1 MQKRLSKTIKI
12 HNKTIGYKHPVF
24 IIAEAGVNH
33 NGRLDLA
40 LNLVDAVSESGADA
54 IKFQTWKAEQLT
66 TKSAKMAAYQKK
78 NMGVEKSQFD
88 MLKGLELRED
98 FFEPIMKRCREKNL
112 IFLSTPHGGFE
123 AVDFLEKLDI
133 PAYKFGSGDLTNIPV
148 LEHAARYQR
157 PMIIGTGMAN
167 MDEVKNA
174 IDCIKNQGNND
185 IIALHC
191 TTNYP
196 CPPNEINLMALITM
210 KKKLDVLVGYSDHTL
225 GIQTPIMSATLG
237 ACVIEK
243 HITLDRDMPGPDHLA
258 STEPD
263 EFKKMVD
270 ALRLVKTILGSN
282 QKKPNQSEI
291 AIMEIAKKSIVSTKN
306 IKKGEVFTKNNIGIK
321 RPGNGI
327 EPRFYFDIL
336 GKISKTDV
344 AEDSLI
350 QKEHYE

>member
-1 MQKRLSKTIKI
+1 
-12 HNKTIGYKHPVF
+12 
-24 IIAEAGVNH
+24 
-33 NGRLDLA
+33 
-40 LNLVDAVSESGADA
+40 
-54 IKFQTWKAEQLT
+54 
-66 TKSAKMAAYQKK
+66 
-78 NMGVEKSQFD
+78 
-88 MLKGLELRED
+88 
-98 FFEPIMKRCREKNL
+98 
-112 IFLSTPHGGFE
+112 
-123 AVDFLEKLDI
+123 VDFLEKLDI

-157 PMIIGTGMAN
+157 LMIIGTGMAT

-225 GIQTPIMSATLG
+225 GIKTPIMSATLG

-263 EFKKMVD
+263 EFKKMVG